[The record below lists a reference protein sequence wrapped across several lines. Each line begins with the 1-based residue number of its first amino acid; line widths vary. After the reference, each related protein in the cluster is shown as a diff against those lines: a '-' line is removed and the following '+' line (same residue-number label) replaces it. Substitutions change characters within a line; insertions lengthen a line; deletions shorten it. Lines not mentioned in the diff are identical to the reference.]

1 MISVQNRCETS
12 RLRTLRTMWL
22 MERGGSAWAGGV
34 GTCASS
40 FIMVSSMGGSL
51 PPIASGQLRNHPPRR
66 AAGGDTLDVVE
77 AVPEP
82 CRPVLPRRPCGMRCE
97 RDVRQREEGVMRRR
111 WLLDHHVE
119 PRARD
124 LPVQQRP
131 VERGLVHDRP
141 AAGVDEDRAR
151 LHHRE
156 LERAEQIPRRVVEW
170 HVQAHHVRRAKK
182 LGEEDEADPEGVLR
196 SEEHTS
202 ELQSQ
207 SNLVCRLLLE
217 KKKNQKKKH
226 KHLRAITPPVDTSD

>member
-34 GTCASS
+34 ATCASS
-40 FIMVSSMGGSL
+40 FSMVSSMGGSL

-82 CRPVLPRRPCGMRCE
+82 CRPILPRRPCGMRCE
-97 RDVRQREEGVMRRR
+97 RDVRQREEGVIRRR

-156 LERAEQIPRRVVEW
+156 LARAEQIPRRVVEW
-170 HVQAHHVRRAKK
+170 HVQTHHVRRAKK
-182 LGEEDEADPEGVLR
+182 LGEEDEADPEGVL
-196 SEEHTS
+196 
-202 ELQSQ
+202 LA
-207 SNLVCRLLLE
+207 LVR
-217 KKKNQKKKH
+217 
-226 KHLRAITPPVDTSD
+226 PPVVRVLIAHFERARAPPHLFVTIPDARAPDLLA